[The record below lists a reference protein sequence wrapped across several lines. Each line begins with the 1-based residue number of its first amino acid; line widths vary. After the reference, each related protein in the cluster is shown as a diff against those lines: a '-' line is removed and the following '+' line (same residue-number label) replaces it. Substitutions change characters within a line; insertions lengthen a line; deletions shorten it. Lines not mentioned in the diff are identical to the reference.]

1 MSREKLRR
9 AALPPVQENSSFLE
23 LLPIVRQHI
32 IDGFTPK
39 ALDVFRREFD
49 FFDKVTSISGVLF
62 PLPKEERRAGIRREL
77 EKIQV
82 QGDDLYLPTAPNK
95 LVCELDRTH
104 YGLNCLHI
112 STKFYLVP
120 IILGKFKTPFM
131 CLAAHVGTFMHQ
143 LWGYLPFFSYKRQ
156 GIL

>member
-62 PLPKEERRAGIRREL
+62 PLPKEERRAGIRRL
-77 EKIQV
+77 EMIV
-82 QGDDLYLPTAPNK
+82 NK
-95 LVCELDRTH
+95 MFLL
-104 YGLNCLHI
+104 
-112 STKFYLVP
+112 
-120 IILGKFKTPFM
+120 FK
-131 CLAAHVGTFMHQ
+131 
-143 LWGYLPFFSYKRQ
+143 
-156 GIL
+156 